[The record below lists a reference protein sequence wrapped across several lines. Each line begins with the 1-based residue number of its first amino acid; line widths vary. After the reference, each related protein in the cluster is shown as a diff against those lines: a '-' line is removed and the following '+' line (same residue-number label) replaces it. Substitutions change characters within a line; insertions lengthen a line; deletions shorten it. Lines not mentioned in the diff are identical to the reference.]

1 MTETARCPYC
11 GHEFDPGQA
20 VCPNCG
26 QPATPAAAPG
36 AWPYPPPP
44 YPGQPYPPPYP
55 GQPYPPPP
63 YPGQP
68 YAPPP
73 YQGSPYGAP
82 PNWAA
87 PSTQFPPGHPSAP
100 RESGYSGPAAGI
112 LIGGIMVAVG
122 CLLPWFTLSFYGMS
136 MLSVSGVEDGR
147 DGILILPLGVILA
160 VLGGIRLSK
169 VGLGNIKPA
178 ALIIGAIAVVAA
190 ILEVLSLG
198 DLTEL
203 ESEYMSVDVGIGLY
217 LIGIGGLVAGL
228 SALMS
233 RS

>member
-1 MTETARCPYC
+1 
-11 GHEFDPGQA
+11 
-20 VCPNCG
+20 
-26 QPATPAAAPG
+26 
-36 AWPYPPPP
+36 
-44 YPGQPYPPPYP
+44 
-55 GQPYPPPP
+55 
-63 YPGQP
+63 
-68 YAPPP
+68 
-73 YQGSPYGAP
+73 
-82 PNWAA
+82 
-87 PSTQFPPGHPSAP
+87 
-100 RESGYSGPAAGI
+100 
-112 LIGGIMVAVG
+112 MVAVG

-217 LIGIGGLVAGL
+217 VIGIGGLVAGL